1 MSWPGL
7 PRQTS
12 GIIPGANLSRL
23 QPSPR
28 LAVYNCVN
36 LTIGFWEHRMNRF
49 FNWLKALFNRTMD
62 KVEDPEI
69 MLDQARRDMQ
79 GALIANRERA
89 VQAITQKNRLQ
100 LMLDEAKKKSAEL
113 EARATMALKQGDRDL
128 ATQFMREK
136 MNNDASV
143 TTLQQS
149 YDGAAATVDQ
159 VKVAIK
165 RQEEE
170 VRKKTGEALAMKA
183 QWKQAQI
190 QNSIAKALDGLTFE
204 NQFEGFGAA
213 QERIR
218 EAQSEASARQE
229 MFGSSLQGKI
239 MGMDD
244 KARDMEAESELDKL
258 EERLGLKPAP
268 TTTVVPDLT
277 QSVGVGG
284 ATPATPA
291 GGATA
296 SEAEKQLEELEKRLN
311 TNNQ

>member
-1 MSWPGL
+1 
-7 PRQTS
+7 
-12 GIIPGANLSRL
+12 
-23 QPSPR
+23 
-28 LAVYNCVN
+28 
-36 LTIGFWEHRMNRF
+36 MNRF
-49 FNWLKALFNRTMD
+49 FNWLKAIFNRGMD
-62 KVEDPEI
+62 KLESPDI

-79 GALIANRERA
+79 GALIANREKA

-100 LMLDEAKKKSAEL
+100 GMLDETKKKSAEL
-113 EARATMALKQGDRDL
+113 EARAAMSLKAGDREL

-136 MNNDASV
+136 MNNDAAV

-149 YDGAAATVDQ
+149 YDSAAGTVDQ

-170 VRKKTGEALAMKA
+170 VRKKTAEALALKA

-190 QNSIAKALDGLTFE
+190 QNSISKALDGLTFE

-213 QERIR
+213 QEKIR

-229 MFGSSLQGKI
+229 MFGSSLQGKVVA
-239 MGMDD
+239 MDD
-244 KARDMEAESELDKL
+244 KARDLEAESELDKL
-258 EERLGLKPAP
+258 ELRLGLKQTPAP
-268 TTTVVPDLT
+268 AVAPEVT
-277 QSVGVGG
+277 QPVSVGGSTEPE
-284 ATPATPA
+284 APA

-311 TNNQ
+311 ANQ